1 MELGKII
8 GEIILNNPELE
19 EYYQNNKEEI
29 KTFIDK
35 LQVTKKEDIKDML
48 ILYKIIE
55 ETDIPTSDI

>member
-1 MELGKII
+1 MELEKII
-8 GEIILNNPELE
+8 GEIILNNSELE

-29 KTFIDK
+29 KTLIDK

>member
-35 LQVTKKEDIKDML
+35 LQVTKKEDIKDIL
-48 ILYKIIE
+48 KLYKLIE
-55 ETDIPTSDI
+55 ETDIPNL